1 MIKSSVFRILFL
13 LLCVLGIVCYV
24 WQLTSL
30 QRALS
35 NVILPNISKEN
46 SDIPSR
52 DVVKVNCRGLITG
65 SKDTIQEVKKLMKN
79 ARFSNVTDSYYVTA
93 TEDCDVFIRE
103 RGYIIKTMT
112 SEEENFP
119 IAYSILMYKDV
130 NQVERLLRAIYRPQN
145 YYCIHVDK
153 KASENVSTSIR
164 GISNCFNNVF
174 VTSHSVDVIW
184 GTFTVLEPELICMKE
199 LWRYRKWKY
208 FINLTGQEFPLK
220 TNLDLVRILK
230 AYNGAN
236 DVEAMMRRWALYLF
250 LCLSLCPCID
260 TLFIKTNYFVIR
272 TT

>member
-1 MIKSSVFRILFL
+1 MDTQSIKLTYGVVRNIFILF
-13 LLCVLGIVCYV
+13 CVLGILSYILQQNAV
-24 WQLTSL
+24 

-35 NVILPNISKEN
+35 NVILSNISKQK
-46 SDIPSR
+46 SSIPPPR
-52 DVVKVNCRGLITG
+52 DVLKINCKALITG
-65 SKDTIQEVKKLMKN
+65 SNDTIQEVKKLMKN
-79 ARFSNVTDSYYVTA
+79 ARMSTVPDSYYITA

-103 RGYIIKTMT
+103 KGYIIKTMT
-112 SEEENFP
+112 SEEETFP

-130 NQVERLLRAIYRPQN
+130 NQVERLMRAIYRPQN

-164 GISNCFNNVF
+164 GIANCFNNVF
-174 VTSHSVDVIW
+174 VTSHSVDVRW
-184 GTFTVLEPELICMKE
+184 GKFTVLEPELICMKE

-236 DVEAMMRRWALYLF
+236 DVEAMLRRWALYTF
-250 LCLSLCPCID
+250 LSISL
-260 TLFIKTNYFVIR
+260 
-272 TT
+272 